1 MEALNEINRPSKA
14 EQMQAQ
20 ASYSYLIS
28 ALGQLNSELAEIEI
42 EETGEKIKVPR
53 RALVLLG
60 NILKAMS
67 EGIPISIVPLAT
79 EVTTQSAAEILSC
92 SRPHLVKLR
101 EEGKI
106 SFTRVGKHRHLMI
119 EDVLKYK
126 QQMKSEQKQHLIGI
140 MNADEDSGIYDS

>member
-1 MEALNEINRPSKA
+1 METANEINRPSKA
-14 EQMQAQ
+14 EQIQAQ
-20 ASYSYLIS
+20 ASYSSLMS
-28 ALGQLNSELAEIEI
+28 ALDQLKSDLADIEI

-67 EGIPISIVPLAT
+67 EGKPISIVPVAT

-92 SRPHLVKLR
+92 SRPHLIKLL

-106 SFTRVGKHRHLMI
+106 PFTRVGKHRRLMI

-126 QQMKSEQKQHLIGI
+126 QQMKAEQKQHLIGI
-140 MNADEDSGIYDS
+140 MNADEDSGLYDS